1 MGHGPLFPAVRHLCH
16 AVGLKTVRGMT
27 DADLLGRYVGGR
39 DEAAFELLVWRHE
52 RMVRAVCRRVL
63 RREHDVEDAS
73 QATFLALAC
82 KAASV
87 GRRQALG
94 GWLHTVAYRIAL
106 RARAEA
112 ARRGR
117 HEQKAGEMGGP
128 SMEGEPGQEAG
139 RLELHSVLDEEI
151 SRLPAKY
158 RAPVVLC
165 YLEGKT
171 NEEAAAELGCAT
183 GTVVTWLAR
192 ARGRLRSRLARR
204 GLGVTAGALAA
215 SLSRPGAAAAAPP
228 AFLRDTVKGALLFA
242 QGGPV
247 AGLVST
253 RVAALT
259 KGALHAMLFNRMKVV
274 AVALV
279 ALCLAGVGPGVLA
292 YRALAEAPR
301 PAAGGPQAPEGNRTG
316 GVAAA
321 APEADDA
328 VPRPRKEKDERDKE
342 ARDRKRADEEARLRK
357 EEAERKKGGRAK
369 AEEVLT
375 RSFKTGKGPQVAV
388 DVFNGDIEVVVG
400 AEGAVEARLTKRSQA
415 LTEEEAREG
424 LKKVEVQ
431 MTQEKGAVRI
441 TARRLQEK
449 RPGQE
454 SVTAQLRVPPGS
466 VLDLRTSNGPVKVT
480 GGTGDV
486 KVLTSNGA
494 IRAEGGKGA
503 LRLTTRN
510 GEIVVSGATGVT
522 ELKTNNGRID
532 VQGEKAVVKAET
544 SNGAVAFRGSLAGGE
559 HTLSTHNGPVTVTL
573 PAGARFRV
581 DASTNHGPIKNEFGG
596 ATVRTGRHLV
606 ATVGETPTASLKLHT
621 SNGPIDIRRM
631 K

>member
-16 AVGLKTVRGMT
+16 AVGLQTIRGMT
-27 DADLLGRYVGGR
+27 DADLLARFVAGR

-73 QATFLALAC
+73 QATFLTLAC

-87 GRRQALG
+87 DKRQAVG

-112 ARRGR
+112 AKRGR
-117 HEQKAGEMGGP
+117 HEKTAGELGGP
-128 SMEGEPGQEAG
+128 VAPGESGQEAG
-139 RLELHSVLDEEI
+139 RQELRSVLDEEI

-158 RAPVVLC
+158 RAPLVLC

-204 GLGVTAGALAA
+204 GLAVTAGALAA
-215 SLSRPGAAAAAPP
+215 TLSRPGAAAAAPP
-228 AFLRDTVKGALLFA
+228 AFLRATVKAGLHFA
-242 QGGPV
+242 QGRPPAGP
-247 AGLVST
+247 VST
-253 RVAALT
+253 RVALLT
-259 KGALHAMLFNRMKVV
+259 KGALHAMLLNRMKVV

-279 ALCLAGVGPGVLA
+279 AVCLAGAGPGVLA
-292 YRALAEAPR
+292 YRALAAPAEAPR
-301 PAAGGPQAPEGNRTG
+301 PAAGQLQAHEGERTG
-316 GVAAA
+316 GVAPA
-321 APEADDA
+321 APEAEA
-328 VPRPRKEKDERDKE
+328 VPQPRKEKE
-342 ARDRKRADEEARLRK
+342 
-357 EEAERKKGGRAK
+357 ERKKEGRAK

-375 RSFKTGKGPQVAV
+375 KSFKTGKAPQLAV
-388 DVFNGDIEVVVG
+388 EVFNGGVEVVVG

-415 LTEEEAREG
+415 DTEEEAREG
-424 LKKVEVQ
+424 LKNVEVQ

-441 TARRLQEK
+441 TALRLRDKRDSQE
-449 RPGQE
+449 E
-454 SVTAQLRVPPGS
+454 VAAQLRVPPGA
-466 VLDLRTSNGPVKVT
+466 VLDLRTSNGRVKVT
-480 GGTGDV
+480 GGTGDL
-486 KVLTSNGA
+486 KAQTSNGA
-494 IRAEGGKGA
+494 IRVEGSNGA

-510 GEIVVSGATGVT
+510 GAIVVAGATGLA

-532 VQGEKAVVKAET
+532 IQAEKAVVKAET

-559 HTLSTHNGPVTVTL
+559 HTLSTNNGPVTVTL
-573 PAGARFRV
+573 PAGAQFRV
-581 DASTNHGPIKNEFGG
+581 EATTSRGPIKNEFAG
-596 ATVRTGRHLV
+596 ATVQTGRRLL
-606 ATVGETPTASLKLHT
+606 ATVGEKPTATLKLHT
-621 SNGPIDIRRM
+621 SNGPIEIR
-631 K
+631 KQK